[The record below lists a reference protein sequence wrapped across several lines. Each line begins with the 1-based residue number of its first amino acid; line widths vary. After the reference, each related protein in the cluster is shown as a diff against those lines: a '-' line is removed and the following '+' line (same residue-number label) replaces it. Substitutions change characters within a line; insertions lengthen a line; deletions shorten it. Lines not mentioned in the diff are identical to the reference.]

1 MILPRTWAR
10 VAALLFLVS
19 SCFPIVASVLPADQ
33 HPGWLGPLDV
43 ATAGLLM
50 LISLGPLR
58 TASGEIQPEIV
69 RGSYAFYRRAANILL
84 LLLVL
89 FFLLA
94 DRVHWDVL
102 LIGLAWRAWLL
113 LYAFP
118 FWLQTW
124 RGQQPPEE
132 TPHSAEHQS

>member
-1 MILPRTWAR
+1 MMPRTWAR

-19 SCFPIVASVLPADQ
+19 CFPMVASVLPADQ

-58 TASGEIQPEIV
+58 TGSGEIQPEIV
-69 RGSYAFYRRAANILL
+69 RGSYVFYRRAANTFLL
-84 LLLVL
+84 LLAL

-118 FWLQTW
+118 FWLQGW
-124 RGQQPPEE
+124 RGSSRPRN
-132 TPHSAEHQS
+132 AALGRA